1 MLTKKI
7 ISLFYKST
15 LESIL
20 NFSVTTWYKK
30 LTVSDKNKLN
40 KIVKKAKKLGATVTF
55 TDNLYQEAA
64 LKQVRKIMQD
74 QTHPLNNCYM
84 YLRLGRRL
92 ALPLMKTER
101 YKKTFVPSSIVIFN
115 HFYS

>member
-1 MLTKKI
+1 M
-7 ISLFYKST
+7 FYKST

-30 LTVSDKNKLN
+30 LTLSDKNKLN

-55 TDNLYQEAA
+55 TDNLYKEAA

-84 YLRLGRRL
+84 FLRSGRRL